1 MVTSACDAHSILI
14 SETVPTNASA
24 GTTQID
30 GQDLIVLY
38 WNAVPAAGS
47 VRADGL
53 AQPIAKSLRYSRKY
67 EKPRFHRYRV
77 RRILTPGDYT
87 SSGIPTW
94 TSWNRSTGTGPLEPV
109 QARNALHSNSIRPP
123 CLAREKLFRM
133 FLLPIAATR
142 LTRQSS

>member
-67 EKPRFHRYRV
+67 EKPRFHKYRV

-94 TSWNRSTGTGPLEPV
+94 TLEPV